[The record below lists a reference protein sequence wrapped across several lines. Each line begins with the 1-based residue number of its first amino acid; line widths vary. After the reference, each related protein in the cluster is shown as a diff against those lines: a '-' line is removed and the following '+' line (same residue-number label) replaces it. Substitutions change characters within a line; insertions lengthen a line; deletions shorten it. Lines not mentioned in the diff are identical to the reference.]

1 MSSFSQRPTRKKIK
15 SPDYTVGCCK
25 LYKPKKPKDFC
36 SWAIVKKKTNRGDKY
51 CDRSL
56 LKMYFD

>member
-15 SPDYTVGCCK
+15 SPDYMVGCCK

-36 SWAIVKKKTNRGDKY
+36 SWAIVKKKQTEVINTVTVH
-51 CDRSL
+51 
-56 LKMYFD
+56 F